1 MTMPAD
7 EPRAAHVVVVVA
19 AAPPADPAAAATA
32 AVHQPPP
39 SQPPPPATSAAEQI
53 ASAAPQRWPPHPP
66 WPTSGNRQRTRPN
79 FRTFRADCSRY
90 ALRLLPDSLQ
100 LRWRRCIQ
108 ATEGCTVSHCI
119 SNHPSTPSRR
129 HHRREHGLQLPL
141 HPLQLTGWLVL
152 TFLATLSF
160 IVLIPALHATIQPAA
175 RGTLTVLLAIHVIL
189 HLAAALI
196 DPADRALLQQRR
208 SARRRIVPEFDRAK
222 HRHVIED
229 GRCHLCNIRTT
240 DARTKHC
247 SLCNK
252 CVGRFDH
259 HCKWLNHCV
268 GRRNY
273 MAFVMC
279 VLSAIVAATVVTA
292 AVVTELVWY
301 GVRSEWL
308 GGLWGSSDQAAGADQ
323 GLMGNGALNGD
334 EVLAATTSAT
344 TTATEMLM
352 AFNESSV
359 QAIVNA
365 TETLLLKTVSTVAPL
380 LTQNATDVADASTV
394 LPSSA
399 ASESIINGGQHPAAS
414 AADLVAIGMSNTGFL
429 ICISVLGILAA
440 VSVGLL
446 LHLCVFHVYLSF
458 VGLTTYEYIRRQ
470 RDAAANVLQTAGPG
484 VAAAQGQTIEGAAA
498 GHRNQCTNS
507 NPSGGGDAATS
518 SSSSSSSSAVTQLYC
533 CSKVSKVLE
542 SSSGAHSAD
551 GGSPVGGRSSRPKT
565 LHCCGGFGGQAL
577 VSDGGSGSVLNS
589 SEQQQHHKAIYIC
602 SVVSENS
609 RREAQLTST
618 TTTTTTTRYHCCARF
633 KHGDKQSIA
642 GAASAMTV
650 ATGPGAPSPTSAG
663 GGGGGGSYLKWSK
676 RCMTCNFKVRPLK
689 LDLAKQFI
697 IYLFIL
703 FVSLIV

>member
-1 MTMPAD
+1 MSCT
-7 EPRAAHVVVVVA
+7 
-19 AAPPADPAAAATA
+19 
-32 AVHQPPP
+32 
-39 SQPPPPATSAAEQI
+39 
-53 ASAAPQRWPPHPP
+53 
-66 WPTSGNRQRTRPN
+66 
-79 FRTFRADCSRY
+79 RY
-90 ALRLLPDSLQ
+90 AFRLLPDSLQ
-100 LRWRRCIQ
+100 HRWHRCIH
-108 ATEGCTVSHCI
+108 ATEDCTVSNCI
-119 SNHPSTPSRR
+119 GNHPSTPSRR
-129 HHRREHGLQLPL
+129 RNHRREHGLQLPL
-141 HPLQLTGWLVL
+141 HPLQLTGWIVL
-152 TFLATLSF
+152 AFLATLSF
-160 IVLIPALHATIQPAA
+160 LFLIPALHADIQPAA
-175 RGTLTVLLAIHVIL
+175 RGILIGLLAIHVIL

-196 DPADRALLQQRR
+196 DPADGALLQQRR

-273 MAFVMC
+273 VAFVMC
-279 VLSAIVAATVVTA
+279 VVSAIVAATVVTA

-301 GVRSEWL
+301 GLRSDWL
-308 GGLWGSSDQAAGADQ
+308 GGLWGSNDDAGGADQ
-323 GLMGNGALNGD
+323 GLMSDGTLNGD
-334 EVLAATTSAT
+334 EVLDMTTTTAAT
-344 TTATEMLM
+344 TTATELLM

-365 TETLLLKTVSTVAPL
+365 TETLLLKTVSTVTPL
-380 LTQNATDVADASTV
+380 FTQNVTGVTDASTV

-399 ASESIINGGQHPAAS
+399 ASEPIINGGQHPAAT
-414 AADLVAIGMSNTGFL
+414 AADIAAIGMSNTEFL
-429 ICISVLGILAA
+429 VCISLLGILAA

-470 RDAAANVLQTAGPG
+470 RDAAANVLQTAGPA
-484 VAAAQGQTIEGAAA
+484 VAAAQVQTIEGAAA
-498 GHRNQCTNS
+498 VGRNQCNNS

-518 SSSSSSSSAVTQLYC
+518 SSGSSAVTQLYC

-542 SSSGAHSAD
+542 SSSEVHSAD
-551 GGSPVGGRSSRPKT
+551 GVSPSDGRSSRPKT
-565 LHCCGGFGGQAL
+565 LHCCGGFGAQAL
-577 VSDGGSGSVLNS
+577 VSDGGSTVLNS
-589 SEQQQHHKAIYIC
+589 SEQQQRHKAIYIC

-633 KHGDKQSIA
+633 KHGDKQSMAGPIA
-642 GAASAMTV
+642 V
-650 ATGPGAPSPTSAG
+650 ATSQGAQAPTSTG
-663 GGGGGGSYLKWSK
+663 GAGGGGGSYLKWSK
-676 RCMTCNFKVRPLK
+676 RCMTCNFKVRTKKKYIFSPIFHSSRSK
-689 LDLAKQFI
+689 IGSHSICHDLSEHCI
-697 IYLFIL
+697 
-703 FVSLIV
+703 